1 MPSFPLLII
10 GLVFYFDFTVL
21 RGKSFFVALYVII
34 FILGVAFANGTG
46 KQHYLSY
53 SNIENIYHGKG
64 KPYVFNKYPE
74 IPVAVVNSLW
84 WQYSSFI
91 PYLNDRQE
99 YYFFDNISDANRF
112 FPKTAPYYLVI
123 EDKSLKQFEYQ
134 IPEDITRIAY
144 VPPFT
149 IFSSH

>member
-1 MPSFPLLII
+1 
-10 GLVFYFDFTVL
+10 
-21 RGKSFFVALYVII
+21 
-34 FILGVAFANGTG
+34 
-46 KQHYLSY
+46 
-53 SNIENIYHGKG
+53 
-64 KPYVFNKYPE
+64 
-74 IPVAVVNSLW
+74 
-84 WQYSSFI
+84 
-91 PYLNDRQE
+91 LNDRQE